1 MIPASFDPI
10 FTLVVEP
17 ATITAHAIDLAD
29 RLRTLIEPYP
39 YDEPYEK
46 PDEIPVRALWEF
58 LESSALSS
66 LSRQLYSAARLAVL
80 AAPNSDGLLV
90 GDDSTELL
98 IRRGRLLVQSVFG
111 RHSTARLLPFAGDPL
126 VVAWQRGSGVCVVN
140 LSARFVTVRSA
151 WGAVREFSV
160 PAVASGEATLLQPY
174 STVWLTR

>member
-39 YDEPYEK
+39 YDEPYEE

-80 AAPNSDGLLV
+80 AAPNS
-90 GDDSTELL
+90 
-98 IRRGRLLVQSVFG
+98 
-111 RHSTARLLPFAGDPL
+111 FAGDPL

>member
-80 AAPNSDGLLV
+80 AAPNS
-90 GDDSTELL
+90 
-98 IRRGRLLVQSVFG
+98 
-111 RHSTARLLPFAGDPL
+111 FAGDPL

-140 LSARFVTVRSA
+140 LSSRFVTVRSA